1 MIHPGPGPQN
11 PTSSVAKSLEL
22 QKLLKQK
29 LKTISDKVVDLS
41 GVCSKK
47 MQPRR
52 AAAGTTAAGTAG
64 GAGGGGGRGGGGG
77 GGDEACAA
85 FSSPHVSTVTLELY
99 SILNPLACKHFVA
112 SQVKILWKLLPKVKN
127 KPMSC
132 GPRTKGHCWPWH
144 LAVTI
149 MNASNHERRI
159 TTTSHKLAFRT
170 QLRHGEA
177 RRG

>member
-1 MIHPGPGPQN
+1 M
-11 PTSSVAKSLEL
+11 SV
-22 QKLLKQK
+22 Q
-29 LKTISDKVVDLS
+29 
-41 GVCSKK
+41 KK

-85 FSSPHVSTVTLELY
+85 FSSPHVSTVILELY
-99 SILNPLACKHFVA
+99 RILNPLACKHFVA

-127 KPMSC
+127 KPMSW
-132 GPRTKGHCWPWH
+132 GPRTKGHCWPCH

-170 QLRHGEA
+170 QLRHGDA